1 MIANKKTFNIGLG
14 MMAGF
19 IVVLVIFFMP
29 VFNGHNGLNYLDSL
43 FNSISKGSAHFIPRL
58 KEEVRPFDQKTVD
71 LALTLKSAEQAQQ
84 TVLMFQKAGAT
95 AEADGENLKA
105 SGNLGQILTAIL
117 EDSDAMFFNDSQK
130 VADRYGLEA
139 RQALFN
145 WWTALNAME
154 KALTTQKKFNDAK
167 MVATVRNRAVEVAFN
182 FYRIEPQNISDKYGI
197 VIFSLIF
204 YVVYTLWYGF
214 AIMFMFEGWGM
225 KMEH

>member
-1 MIANKKTFNIGLG
+1 
-14 MMAGF
+14 MASSTSPAF
-19 IVVLVIFFMP
+19 RQSVASD
-29 VFNGHNGLNYLDSL
+29 NRAS
-43 FNSISKGSAHFIPRL
+43 
-58 KEEVRPFDQKTVD
+58 
-71 LALTLKSAEQAQQ
+71 
-84 TVLMFQKAGAT
+84 
-95 AEADGENLKA
+95 KA
-105 SGNLGQILTAIL
+105 SSKYPTDSAAAI
-117 EDSDAMFFNDSQK
+117 
-130 VADRYGLEA
+130 EA

-214 AIMFMFEGWGM
+214 AILFMFEGWGM